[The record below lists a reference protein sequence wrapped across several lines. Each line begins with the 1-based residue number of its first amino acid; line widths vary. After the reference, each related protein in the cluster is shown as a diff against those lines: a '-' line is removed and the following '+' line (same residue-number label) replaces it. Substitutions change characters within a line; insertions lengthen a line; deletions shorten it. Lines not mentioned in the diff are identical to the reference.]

1 MEIILLHDVEKLG
14 RRGAI
19 VKVANGHAR
28 NYLIPQRLAV
38 PVTDKNRAALAAEL
52 ERVVGGKERLRDGAR
67 EEAARLA
74 EVALKFEK
82 LCNESGE
89 LYGSVTAGE
98 IAAAL
103 AERGFDVD
111 RKLVSF
117 DEPISHIGIFTARV
131 KLVEDVEAPVSV
143 TVVRSEE

>member
-1 MEIILLHDVEKLG
+1 MELMLMQDVDKLG

-19 VKVANGHAR
+19 VKVANGYAR

-52 ERVVGGKERLRDGAR
+52 ERVAGSKERLRDGAQ

>member
-1 MEIILLHDVEKLG
+1 MELILLHDVEKLG

-19 VKVANGHAR
+19 VKVAKGHAR
-28 NYLIPQRLAV
+28 NYLIPRGLAV

-52 ERVVGGKERLRDGAR
+52 ERVSSRRESAREGAR

-74 EVALKFEK
+74 EVALKFVK
-82 LCNESGE
+82 LCNEAGE

-131 KLVEDVEAPVSV
+131 KLVEGVEAPVSV
-143 TVVRSEE
+143 TVVRPEE

>member
-1 MEIILLHDVEKLG
+1 M
-14 RRGAI
+14 
-19 VKVANGHAR
+19 KVARGHAR
-28 NYLIPQRLAV
+28 NYLIPRGLAI
-38 PVTDKNRAALAAEL
+38 PVTDKNRSALAAEA
-52 ERVVGGKERLRDGAR
+52 ERVSSRKESAREGAR

-82 LCNESGE
+82 LCNEDGE

-111 RKLVSF
+111 RKLVTF

-131 KLVEDVEAPVSV
+131 RLVEGVEAPVSV
-143 TVVRSEE
+143 TVVRPEE

>member
-1 MEIILLHDVEKLG
+1 MELILLHDVEKLG

-19 VKVANGHAR
+19 VKVAKGHAR
-28 NYLIPQRLAV
+28 NYLIPRGLAV

-52 ERVVGGKERLRDGAR
+52 ERVSSRRESAREGAR

-82 LCNESGE
+82 LCNEAGE

-131 KLVEDVEAPVSV
+131 KLVEGVDAPVSV
-143 TVVRSEE
+143 TVVRPEE

>member
-1 MEIILLHDVEKLG
+1 MELMLLQDVEKLG

-19 VKVANGHAR
+19 VKVADGYAR

-52 ERVVGGKERLRDGAR
+52 ERVAGGKERLRDGAR

-98 IAAAL
+98 IATAL

-111 RKLVSF
+111 RRLVSF

>member
-1 MEIILLHDVEKLG
+1 MELILLQDVEKLG
-14 RRGAI
+14 RRGAV

-28 NYLIPQRLAV
+28 NYLIPRGLAV
-38 PVTDKNRAALAAEL
+38 PVTGKNRAALVAEL
-52 ERVVGGKERLRDGAR
+52 ERVSSREKRVREGAQ

-82 LCNESGE
+82 LCNEAGE

-117 DEPISHIGIFTARV
+117 DEPVSHIGIFTARV
-131 KLVEDVEAPVSV
+131 RLVEGVEAPVSV
-143 TVVRSEE
+143 TVVRPEE

>member
-1 MEIILLHDVEKLG
+1 MELILVQDVEKLG

-19 VKVANGHAR
+19 VKVADGYAR
-28 NYLIPQRLAV
+28 NYLIPRGLAV
-38 PVTDKNRAALAAEL
+38 PVTNKNRAALVAEL
-52 ERVVGGKERLRDGAR
+52 ERVAGSKKRLRDGAR

-98 IAAAL
+98 IAAAF

-117 DEPISHIGIFTARV
+117 DEPISYIGMFTVRV
-131 KLVEDVEAPVSV
+131 KLVEGVEAPVSV
-143 TVVRSEE
+143 TVVRPEE